1 MYARLKRYWKL
12 ILKPNENLD
21 SLNYKS
27 FVCFKY
33 KMTELEVVNEL
44 LRIDKEFENTYWY
57 YQEFLRNFKRKN
69 INRCISLIHNPRD
82 GISPSMEKTVK
93 TLNKYEESISNALIY
108 PYSNGVVEGTNN
120 LIKVIKRIAFGYR
133 NYDNFRARILLIT
146 NTLVLLKTTLKM
158 PSFLK

>member
-1 MYARLKRYWKL
+1 MYAPYIELIKSFFPKAKIITDRFHVVQLINRSLNSSRIQTMKDYKPMYARLKRYWKL

-82 GISPSMEKTVK
+82 GISPSMEKQ
-93 TLNKYEESISNALIY
+93 
-108 PYSNGVVEGTNN
+108 
-120 LIKVIKRIAFGYR
+120 
-133 NYDNFRARILLIT
+133 
-146 NTLVLLKTTLKM
+146 
-158 PSFLK
+158 